1 MKQDK
6 TNPLQ
11 AVVNSRLGGMVC
23 NILLAYAVFMVARL
37 VFFAVNISYF
47 ADYLSWKLIAD
58 MLRGALVFDTSA
70 IIYVN
75 ALYVLLVLFPLHKK
89 ETKGYAS
96 FTKWTYILLNAVA
109 LAANLADCVY
119 FGFTNR
125 RTTATV
131 FDEFSNEGNLGGII
145 GVEMLRHW
153 YLVVIFAV
161 VVWLMWRLYR
171 RQPVWRKGNSLR
183 AY

>member
-89 ETKGYAS
+89 
-96 FTKWTYILLNAVA
+96 
-109 LAANLADCVY
+109 
-119 FGFTNR
+119 
-125 RTTATV
+125 
-131 FDEFSNEGNLGGII
+131 
-145 GVEMLRHW
+145 
-153 YLVVIFAV
+153 
-161 VVWLMWRLYR
+161 
-171 RQPVWRKGNSLR
+171 
-183 AY
+183 

>member
-37 VFFAVNISYF
+37 VFFAV
-47 ADYLSWKLIAD
+47 KLIAD

-145 GVEMLRHW
+145 GV
-153 YLVVIFAV
+153 
-161 VVWLMWRLYR
+161 
-171 RQPVWRKGNSLR
+171 
-183 AY
+183 